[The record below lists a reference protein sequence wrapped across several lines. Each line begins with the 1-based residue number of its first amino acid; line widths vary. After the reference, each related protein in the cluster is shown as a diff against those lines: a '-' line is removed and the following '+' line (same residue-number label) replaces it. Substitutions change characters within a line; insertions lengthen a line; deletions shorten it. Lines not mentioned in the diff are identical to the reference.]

1 MEIEQEW
8 EKRWLVQALN
18 RPWEGSSSVDPGFLA
33 LVRGSFPNSTPP
45 RSPDYESSQ
54 ASSVWDHPKGSASL
68 AHLFAKEKGSQ
79 SVVCRWGSRAAARPG
94 WLREHTRDMHPLG
107 TPKRLCQGDDTGLQE
122 WSSNLKLFNNTDDY
136 GKLGMANGLTVF
148 LQGRVWQE

>member
-45 RSPDYESSQ
+45 RSPDYEPSQ
-54 ASSVWDHPKGSASL
+54 ASSVWDLPCPPFCQGERIPVS
-68 AHLFAKEKGSQ
+68 
-79 SVVCRWGSRAAARPG
+79 VCRWGSHVAAARPG
-94 WLREHTRDMHPLG
+94 WLHEHTRDKHPLG
-107 TPKRLCQGDDTGLQE
+107 TPKSLWQGDDTGLQE
-122 WSSNLKLFNNTDDY
+122 WSSNLKLFNNTGDY

-148 LQGRVWQE
+148 LQSRVWQE